1 MAQTALFIAG
11 SAAGN
16 LILNRLVSKGAL
28 KAVLV
33 AFGGLSFARFWGEFS
48 HHPSIMSLLF
58 FPRGLDEMGFEAS
71 GELRESA
78 ADRQFVSSGN
88 TDIHAT

>member
-1 MAQTALFIAG
+1 MYRVSNPRLSSGIARAIFQQWGMAQTALFIAG

-33 AFGGLSFARFWGEFS
+33 AFLVAFGGLSFARF
-48 HHPSIMSLLF
+48 
-58 FPRGLDEMGFEAS
+58 
-71 GELRESA
+71 
-78 ADRQFVSSGN
+78 
-88 TDIHAT
+88 

>member
-33 AFGGLSFARFWGEFS
+33 AFGGLSFARF
-48 HHPSIMSLLF
+48 
-58 FPRGLDEMGFEAS
+58 
-71 GELRESA
+71 
-78 ADRQFVSSGN
+78 
-88 TDIHAT
+88 

>member
-1 MAQTALFIAG
+1 
-11 SAAGN
+11 
-16 LILNRLVSKGAL
+16 
-28 KAVLV
+28 
-33 AFGGLSFARFWGEFS
+33 
-48 HHPSIMSLLF
+48 MSLLF

-88 TDIHAT
+88 TDIHATENPFYDIRAFESAA